1 MLYNNLYYEEIR
13 LYSHITNQTPFQR
26 YTTELVGQVPP
37 GGWSLRREVGTE
49 GSTEIIRLEGL
60 IDSAR

>member
-1 MLYNNLYYEEIR
+1 LYNNLYYEEIR
-13 LYSHITNQTPFQR
+13 LYSHITPFQR

-37 GGWSLRREVGTE
+37 GGWNLRREVGTE
-49 GSTEIIRLEGL
+49 GSTRFEGL